1 MVAQARLDNV
11 KMGVDEKGR
20 PRSVCFVQLTSVVDS
35 MSLHKS
41 IVTEPL
47 MIDNNLGKK
56 LALHFKSPKFFL
68 LMFVSPTFNV
78 T

>member
-1 MVAQARLDNV
+1 MVPHARIDSV
-11 KMGVDEKGR
+11 KMGVDMKGR

-56 LALHFKSPKFFL
+56 PFQPCIIC
-68 LMFVSPTFNV
+68 
-78 T
+78 